1 MQYRINV
8 AKREQIRMRYNKME
22 DSYRHYFKIV
32 TDSLMFVDVMQLVA
46 EMQEK
51 YPAPEYNV
59 TLWRETSYSEQV
71 KLEEEETA

>member
-1 MQYRINV
+1 MQHRINV
-8 AKREQIRMRYNKME
+8 AKREQIRMRYGKME
-22 DSYRHYFKIV
+22 DSYRHYFRIV
-32 TDSLMFVDVMQLVA
+32 SDKMLSDVMQILR

-71 KLEEEETA
+71 NLEEEETA